1 MDKVY
6 MVRRKEDR
14 AIIGLFK
21 TLDRAIEEMNTAN
34 LRDESV
40 DSHYY
45 VEVHFGLNYVKE
57 FFFR

>member
-21 TLDRAIEEMNTAN
+21 TLDRAEEMNTAD

-45 VEVHFGLNYVKE
+45 VEVHFIQD
-57 FFFR
+57 

>member
-21 TLDRAIEEMNTAN
+21 TLDRAIEEMNTAV

-45 VEVHFGLNYVKE
+45 VEVHFIQD
-57 FFFR
+57 

>member
-14 AIIGLFK
+14 AIIGL
-21 TLDRAIEEMNTAN
+21 DRAIEEMNTAD

-40 DSHYY
+40 DSYYY
-45 VEVHFGLNYVKE
+45 VEVHFIQD
-57 FFFR
+57 

>member
-21 TLDRAIEEMNTAN
+21 TLNRAIKEMNTAK
-34 LRDESV
+34 LRDESI
-40 DSHYY
+40 DSYY
-45 VEVHFGLNYVKE
+45 YIEVHFIQD
-57 FFFR
+57 